1 MKRYFIFGVL
11 TILIIT
17 LNFAFAIVLVADEAS
32 INYNVLL
39 LMWAGVILTA
49 FALVYLLKRK
59 PLRPA
64 TKTSSLFKSYRK
76 SSNRSTG
83 NQKLEIYSQ
92 KAIKKFK
99 IYLPQDLTPKIQPG
113 FFLGSIKNEEYAQD
127 LVQGLYDGNGQLLG
141 FLNKKKKKRLS
152 YNLSELYKDPVI
164 CWGNINWDKTK
175 KTYKVKAF
183 VPVLFSQGEMNWLRN
198 LLRLKTDLI
207 HLESNPSLTDRF
219 LYLEKAE
226 KILYLQQTQ
235 KPVPTLHYQPQQE
248 VIEPLLRRI
257 LLKNEPGEILRLKK
271 FTYLLKELTPAFK
284 QEIIA
289 AIEKAENR
297 MVS

>member
-17 LNFAFAIVLVADEAS
+17 LNFAFAIVLVADEVS
-32 INYNVLL
+32 INYNILL

-59 PLRPA
+59 PLSQA
-64 TKTSSLFKSYRK
+64 TRNSGHFKPQKK
-76 SSNRSTG
+76 SPNPKG
-83 NQKLEIYSQ
+83 KDKKLEIYST

-99 IYLPQDLTPKIQPG
+99 IFLPQDLTPKIQPG
-113 FFLGSIKNEEYAQD
+113 FFYGYIKNEEYAQE
-127 LVQGLYDGNGQLLG
+127 LVQGIYDGTGQLLG

-152 YNLSELYKDPVI
+152 HNLSQLYKDPVI
-164 CWGNINWDKTK
+164 CWGDIKWDKVK

-183 VPVLFSQGEMNWLRN
+183 VPVLFNQGEMNFLRN
-198 LLRLKTDLI
+198 LLRLKTDLL
-207 HLESNPSLTDRF
+207 HLETNPSLTDRF

-226 KILYLQQTQ
+226 KILYLQQSQ
-235 KPVPTLHYQPQQE
+235 KPVPSLHYQPQQA
-248 VIEPLLRRI
+248 VIEPLFRRI
-257 LLKNEPGEILRLKK
+257 LLKNNPSEILRFKK
-271 FTYLLKELTPAFK
+271 FTILLRELTPGFK
-284 QEIIA
+284 QEIVE
-289 AIEKAENR
+289 AIEQAGNE

>member
-1 MKRYFIFGVL
+1 MAKHAPERMKRYFIFGVL

-64 TKTSSLFKSYRK
+64 TKPTNLFKSHRK
-76 SSNRSTG
+76 SSSRSTG
-83 NQKLEIYSQ
+83 DRKLEIYPQ

-113 FFLGSIKNEEYAQD
+113 FFSGYIKNEEYAQD
-127 LVQGLYDGNGQLLG
+127 LVQGVYDGNGQLLG

-152 YNLSELYKDPVI
+152 YNLSQLYKDPVI

-175 KTYKVKAF
+175 KTFKVKAF
-183 VPVLFSQGEMNWLRN
+183 VPVLFNQGEMNWLRN
-198 LLRLKTDLI
+198 LLRL
-207 HLESNPSLTDRF
+207 
-219 LYLEKAE
+219 
-226 KILYLQQTQ
+226 
-235 KPVPTLHYQPQQE
+235 
-248 VIEPLLRRI
+248 
-257 LLKNEPGEILRLKK
+257 
-271 FTYLLKELTPAFK
+271 
-284 QEIIA
+284 
-289 AIEKAENR
+289 
-297 MVS
+297 